1 MSKDTRYNKKDPIRR
16 FIIPG
21 KDPVSVADLEKD
33 ELKKLTDILHL
44 GKIKSPQ
51 TEDLAKSLIKFL
63 PKELR
68 RERGNKNKGLCN
80 GHQNFNTGFIDDV
93 LYLLKQEVGHHFRK
107 FETYPDLMTS
117 LDRLIVERLSGIG
130 GMWTKRT
137 RNDPPNPHLWTFE
150 TSGCQACMIARVATN
165 IGALRNLRTAMLSRN
180 QTRKKHVTC
189 RLMKLVEACI
199 NKYPNQLSEIHASSG
214 QFAIIM
220 KDTRKTCSKAWYND
234 PKHGAARRKESG
246 HIFRRHHSESRRSE
260 KSDQR
265 YEEKDDTELA
275 EMRAAYRGTV
285 VSGPG
290 PQLTAGHRPKERYV
304 QQPSSRHRHTD
315 SGDERQTDRTD
326 PARGSTPSSSQTG
339 ASFPADRSK
348 GRPQR
353 MTQLTDFLDGRSE
366 SFGDSIY
373 TKDSTD
379 QRIASSMSTTIDAVD
394 EVTKMYR
401 NLGGNP
407 FQEQNPHDSTDG
419 SDSDGDGDGDGEEE
433 PVHTYT
439 AQNLAAAMTTWSLL
453 CNSTGTHRGS
463 EFD

>member
-1 MSKDTRYNKKDPIRR
+1 MSKDTRNSKTDPIRR
-16 FIIPG
+16 FILSG
-21 KDPVSVADLEKD
+21 KDPVSVADLKKD

-44 GKIKSPQ
+44 GKIKSPK
-51 TEDLAKSLIKFL
+51 TEDLAKTLIKFL
-63 PKELR
+63 PKDLR
-68 RERGNKNKGLCN
+68 RDLGHKNNGLCN
-80 GHQNFNTGFIDDV
+80 GHQNFNASFIDDV

-117 LDRLIVERLSGIG
+117 LDRLIVERLSGIR

-150 TSGCQACMIARVATN
+150 TSGCQACMLARVATN
-165 IGALRNLRTAMLSRN
+165 ISALRNLRTAMLSRN

-199 NKYPNQLSEIHASSG
+199 NHYPNQLGEIYASSG

-220 KDTRKTCSKAWYND
+220 KSTRKTCSKAWYND

-246 HIFRRHHSESRRSE
+246 HRFRRRHGESRRSE
-260 KSDQR
+260 KGDKR

-275 EMRAAYRGTV
+275 QMRAAYRGTV
-285 VSGPG
+285 VPGPG

-304 QQPSSRHRHTD
+304 LQPPASQKNTD
-315 SGDERQTDRTD
+315 RGDERQADRKD
-326 PARGSTPSSSQTG
+326 PARGSTPSSSQTE
-339 ASFPADRSK
+339 ASFPADQAK

-366 SFGDSIY
+366 RFSDSIY
-373 TKDSTD
+373 TEDSTD
-379 QRIASSMSTTIDAVD
+379 ARYASSMSTTIDAVD
-394 EVTKMYR
+394 EVTNMYR

-407 FQEQNPHDSTDG
+407 FREQNPHDSTDE
-419 SDSDGDGDGDGEEE
+419 SDGDGEEE

-453 CNSTGTHRGS
+453 CNPTDLQRGS

>member
-1 MSKDTRYNKKDPIRR
+1 MSKDTRNSKKDPIRR
-16 FIIPG
+16 FIISG

-68 RERGNKNKGLCN
+68 RERGDKNKGLCN
-80 GHQNFNTGFIDDV
+80 GHQNFNAGFIDDV

-117 LDRLIVERLSGIG
+117 LDRLIVERLSGIR

-150 TSGCQACMIARVATN
+150 TSCCQACMIARVATN

-189 RLMKLVEACI
+189 RLMKLVEGCI
-199 NKYPNQLSEIHASSG
+199 NHYPNQLSEIHASSG

-246 HIFRRHHSESRRSE
+246 HKFRRRHSESQRSE
-260 KSDQR
+260 KSNQR

-290 PQLTAGHRPKERYV
+290 PHLTAGHRPKER
-304 QQPSSRHRHTD
+304 
-315 SGDERQTDRTD
+315 QTDRKD
-326 PARGSTPSSSQTG
+326 PARGPTPSSSQTG
-339 ASFPADRSK
+339 ASFPADQAK

-353 MTQLTDFLDGRSE
+353 MTHLTDFLDGRSE
-366 SFGDSIY
+366 RFGDSIY

-379 QRIASSMSTTIDAVD
+379 LRYASSMSTTIDAVD
-394 EVTKMYR
+394 EVTNMYR

-407 FQEQNPHDSTDG
+407 FQEQNPHVSTDG
-419 SDSDGDGDGDGEEE
+419 SDSDGDGEEE
-433 PVHTYT
+433 RVHTYT

-453 CNSTGTHRGS
+453 CNSTGAHQGS